1 MGEYKIKN
9 KTEFKVGENDTK
21 EKLEDTGDKI
31 KAGAKAFGKKVADPD
46 RDLESE
52 YQEEKIK
59 EKLD

>member
-1 MGEYKIKN
+1 
-9 KTEFKVGENDTK
+9 
-21 EKLEDTGDKI
+21 LEDAGDKV